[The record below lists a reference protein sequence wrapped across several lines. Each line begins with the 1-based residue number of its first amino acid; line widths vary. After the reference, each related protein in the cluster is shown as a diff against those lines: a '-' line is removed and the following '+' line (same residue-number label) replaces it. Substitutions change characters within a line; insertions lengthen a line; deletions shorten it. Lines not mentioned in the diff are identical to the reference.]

1 MKRFAA
7 PGWRIAG
14 SFVSWFAFVFFFMG
28 LFQVSGVV
36 IGLGGFCASGG
47 AYEISVECP
56 EAVVIFAPL
65 GIFGMMAAVV
75 VGLVFAR
82 EFGTPLVLWAWP
94 ILFVGLGA
102 QFFAGA
108 FIDGQVAVVN
118 ILLGLMFVVMGVIPL
133 WWSIRAGVQPF
144 LLGNANALDQQ
155 FVYRDTG
162 RKSLFGP
169 RYEKDAAEPVVP
181 TAGDWTLSLGIL
193 LAAVVL
199 GGYLSVLAFNAVG
212 SSGAA

>member
-1 MKRFAA
+1 MKRCAA
-7 PGWRIAG
+7 PGWRLAG

-28 LFQVSGVV
+28 LFQVAGVV

-56 EAVVIFAPL
+56 EGVVLFAPL
-65 GIFGMMAAVV
+65 GIFGMIAGVV
-75 VGLVFAR
+75 IGLVFAR

-108 FIDGQVAVVN
+108 FVGGQVAITN

-155 FVYRDTG
+155 FAYRDTG
-162 RKSLFGP
+162 RKSHFAP
-169 RYEKDAAEPVVP
+169 KYEKGTDEPI
-181 TAGDWTLSLGIL
+181 TASPADWALSLGIL
-193 LAAVVL
+193 VVAIAT
-199 GGYLSVLAFNAVG
+199 GGWLSILAFNAVG
-212 SSGAA
+212 TAG